1 MIARLLQIKTAII
14 PVKSSRTGLIR
25 ANSGG
30 GVALFAIRPKPR
42 LALGR
47 QFATLVPPNHM
58 NCRLLT
64 AAGMFVSVLSVS
76 AAAPAAPAAGTDT
89 IITQMDFLKIVA
101 AGGIMMYPLALL
113 SVVGVV
119 LVLIYL
125 LSIRR
130 NAVVSDRFMNAAEA
144 MIRKRDYLGLI
155 AYSHTQNEC
164 MARITQKMLDFF
176 TKNPIASFADV
187 REVAEAEGSRQAGML
202 SSRITYLADI
212 GSIAPMVG
220 LLGTVLG
227 MIKSFVLI
235 SGGDSHGVH
244 QMGLASG
251 VAEALIT
258 TAAGLMIGI
267 PALAFYSM
275 FRGRVQKYIAELEA
289 AATHIMALL
298 HAQVERQSPSSYSP
312 SQRNREDYAMPA
324 PLGAERQD
332 RHGI

>member
-1 MIARLLQIKTAII
+1 MLAR
-14 PVKSSRTGLIR
+14 
-25 ANSGG
+25 
-30 GVALFAIRPKPR
+30 
-42 LALGR
+42 
-47 QFATLVPPNHM
+47 PNLM

-64 AAGMFVSVLSVS
+64 ATGILLPALALS
-76 AAAPAAPAAGTDT
+76 AAETTAPAGGIGSASPE
-89 IITQMDFLKIVA
+89 INFLNIVA

-113 SVVGVV
+113 SIIGVV

-125 LSIRR
+125 LTIRR

-155 AYSHTQNEC
+155 AYSHRQNEC
-164 MARITQKMLDFF
+164 MARLTQKMLDFF
-176 TKNPIASFADV
+176 TKNPIASFSDV

-235 SGGDSHGVH
+235 SAGDSHGVH

-267 PALAFYSM
+267 PALVFYSL

-289 AATHIMALL
+289 AATHLMALL
-298 HAQVERQSPSSYSP
+298 HAQVERQSPASYAQ
-312 SQRNREDYAMPA
+312 SQRSRDDYAMPNSS
-324 PLGAERQD
+324 PLGSD
-332 RHGI
+332 RPDLHGI

>member
-1 MIARLLQIKTAII
+1 
-14 PVKSSRTGLIR
+14 
-25 ANSGG
+25 
-30 GVALFAIRPKPR
+30 
-42 LALGR
+42 
-47 QFATLVPPNHM
+47 M

-64 AAGMFVSVLSVS
+64 IAGALLPASILS
-76 AAAPAAPAAGTDT
+76 AAEAGAASAGGS
-89 IITQMDFLKIVA
+89 QQVDFLNIVA

-113 SVVGVV
+113 SVAGVV
-119 LVLIYL
+119 LVLLYL
-125 LSIRR
+125 LTIRR

-155 AYSHTQNEC
+155 AYSHRQNEC
-164 MARITQKMLDFF
+164 MARVTQKMLDFF

-187 REVAEAEGSRQAGML
+187 REVAEAEGSRQAGLL

-227 MIKSFVLI
+227 MIKSFLLI
-235 SGGDSHGVH
+235 AEGDTHGVH
-244 QMGLASG
+244 QMGMASG

-267 PALAFYSM
+267 PALVFYSL

-298 HAQVERQSPSSYSP
+298 HAQVERPSSASYTP
-312 SQRNREDYAMPA
+312 AQRSREDYAMPTPL
-324 PLGAERQD
+324 PLGADQRPD
-332 RHGI
+332 LHGI